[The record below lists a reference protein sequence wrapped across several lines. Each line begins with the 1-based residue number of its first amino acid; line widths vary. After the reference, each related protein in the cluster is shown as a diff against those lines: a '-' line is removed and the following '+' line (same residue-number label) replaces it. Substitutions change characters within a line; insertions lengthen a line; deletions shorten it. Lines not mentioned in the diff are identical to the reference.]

1 MITEAAIFLPV
12 FILSVLTLSFLI
24 KAVWIQISVFE
35 ALTDEARK
43 SSVKAYV
50 FENISDHLPQQLQGF
65 AADASDRW
73 IFLQAVRA
81 GLEDRGLDGN
91 SLRIKNYRVT
101 DTKTGNFDE
110 ADLIRAELVYDL
122 RLDLPAPV
130 RGIRMSNVIY
140 WRIWNGNDYSGDVFS
155 FDRMAQAERGDIVY
169 IFPNAGSRFHERG
182 CRYVNSYA
190 EKTRAT
196 ADILKKYGPCPLCIE
211 KEVSAGEIVYIFR
224 YGNSYHR
231 EDCNSVEKYVI
242 PMDREDAS
250 AKNYMACS
258 VCGG

>member
-130 RGIRMSNVIY
+130 RGIP
-140 WRIWNGNDYSGDVFS
+140 D
-155 FDRMAQAERGDIVY
+155 E
-169 IFPNAGSRFHERG
+169 
-182 CRYVNSYA
+182 
-190 EKTRAT
+190 
-196 ADILKKYGPCPLCIE
+196 
-211 KEVSAGEIVYIFR
+211 
-224 YGNSYHR
+224 
-231 EDCNSVEKYVI
+231 
-242 PMDREDAS
+242 
-250 AKNYMACS
+250 
-258 VCGG
+258 